1 MEHLTTWIAAE
12 RGRLTDL
19 AAACGIT
26 HSAIYQWKKVP
37 AEHVR
42 KVGEFTGIPLADLRP
57 DLFAGLEAAE

>member
-1 MEHLTTWIAAE
+1 MEQLTTWIAGE

-42 KVGEFTGIPLADLRP
+42 KVAEFTGISPAALRP
-57 DLFAGLEAAE
+57 DLYEGMEATS